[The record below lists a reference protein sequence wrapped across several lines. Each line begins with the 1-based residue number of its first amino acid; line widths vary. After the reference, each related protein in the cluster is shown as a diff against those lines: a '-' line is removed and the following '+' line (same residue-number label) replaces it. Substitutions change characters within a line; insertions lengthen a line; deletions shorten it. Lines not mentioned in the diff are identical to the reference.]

1 MKTILLVGFTKDQET
16 ELKKLPAT
24 FITADE
30 TDVLNKI
37 KDAHALVG
45 LNRDILDKIITDDL
59 IKAGKHLKWIHA
71 AGAGVDKYLVNEL
84 VKSSIIFTNG
94 KIIQGPHVADHALA
108 LLLTLTRTIHHT
120 LRNTP
125 AKRPIELRGKTAV
138 VIGCGG
144 VGMLI
149 AERAAGFGMRI
160 HVVDEVNIP
169 YLKMIEKFYLPE
181 QLEEALKTA
190 DVVFVSAALTKR
202 SKNIINTKELAA
214 IKPNTYFIN
223 IARGGLVDTNALTSA
238 AHKFAG
244 IGLDVTEPE
253 PLPQNHPLRSMPNV
267 VITEHIA
274 GLSDVNH
281 IRRWEHVKTNIEH
294 FIKDLPLLNIVD
306 KELGH

>member
-1 MKTILLVGFTKDQET
+1 MKTIMLVGFTKEQHE
-16 ELKKLPAT
+16 ELKKLPAS
-24 FITADE
+24 FISADE
-30 TDVLNKI
+30 TDAIEKVKT
-37 KDAHALVG
+37 AHALVG

-59 IKAGKHLKWIHA
+59 IKTGKNLEWIHA
-71 AGAGVDKYLVNEL
+71 AGAGVDKYLVPEL

-108 LLLTLTRTIHHT
+108 LLLSLTRNIHHT
-120 LRNTP
+120 LRKTQS
-125 AKRPIELRGKTAV
+125 KRPIELRKKTALIV
-138 VIGCGG
+138 GCGG

-149 AERAAGFGMRI
+149 AERAAGFGMTI

-169 YLKMIEKFYLPE
+169 YMGMIDKFYLPE

-190 DVVFVSAALTKR
+190 DVIFISAALTKR
-202 SKNIINTKELAA
+202 SKNIIGSKEFAA
-214 IKPNTYFIN
+214 IKPNAYFIN
-223 IARGGLVDTNALTSA
+223 VARGGLVDTDALTKA
-238 AHKFAG
+238 APKFAG

-253 PLPQNHPLRSMPNV
+253 PLPENHPFKKMPNV
-267 VITEHIA
+267 IITDHIA

-294 FIKDLPLLNIVD
+294 FIKGLPLLNQVD